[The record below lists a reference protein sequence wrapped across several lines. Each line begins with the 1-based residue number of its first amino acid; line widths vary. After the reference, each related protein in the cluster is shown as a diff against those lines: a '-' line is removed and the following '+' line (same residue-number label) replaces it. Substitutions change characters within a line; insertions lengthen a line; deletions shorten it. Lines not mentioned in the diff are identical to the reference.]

1 MDAETKVLTQH
12 FTVGKLFRYVM
23 PTIFA
28 TLLASLYSIVDGI
41 FVSNFG
47 GTTAF
52 AAVNQMAPICMII
65 AAIGFMFGTGGSAL
79 IGKIL
84 GEGDKKRANGLF
96 SFLTYALIVIGI
108 AASVVLMFTIEP
120 LCRALGVTETMMP
133 FCLAYG
139 RILIPALT
147 LFMLQFYFQSFLVTA
162 KKPRLGLLFTII
174 AGVVN
179 TVGDAILVGVGT
191 VLADDPH
198 LTVKGATYEENPI
211 RIVIDPHGRTP
222 HEALVVNDA
231 APTIILTD
239 DYCEKTWDNADV
251 IRCGTPLDLEL
262 AMDAL
267 AKAGIE
273 NILVEGGGETIA
285 SFFRKGMV
293 DRYTVFVGSMIIGG
307 RISPTPVDG
316 DGWIAEGGIGLELKN
331 SEVLGNGVLL
341 TYSTIQ

>member
-1 MDAETKVLTQH
+1 MRPFIH
-12 FTVGKLFRYVM
+12 
-23 PTIFA
+23 
-28 TLLASLYSIVDGI
+28 
-41 FVSNFG
+41 
-47 GTTAF
+47 
-52 AAVNQMAPICMII
+52 VNCAM
-65 AAIGFMFGTGGSAL
+65 SAD
-79 IGKIL
+79 GKIA
-84 GEGDKKRANGLF
+84 GSNRKQVRISSDEDKQRVKNLRRQ
-96 SFLTYALIVIGI
+96 Y
-108 AASVVLMFTIEP
+108 
-120 LCRALGVTETMMP
+120 
-133 FCLAYG
+133 
-139 RILIPALT
+139 
-147 LFMLQFYFQSFLVTA
+147 
-162 KKPRLGLLFTII
+162 
-174 AGVVN
+174 
-179 TVGDAILVGVGT
+179 DAILVGVGT

-251 IRCGTPLDLEL
+251 LRCGTPLDLEL

-273 NILVEGGGETIA
+273 SILVEGGGETIA

-341 TYSTIQ
+341 TYSPIQ

>member
-1 MDAETKVLTQH
+1 MRPFIH
-12 FTVGKLFRYVM
+12 
-23 PTIFA
+23 
-28 TLLASLYSIVDGI
+28 
-41 FVSNFG
+41 
-47 GTTAF
+47 
-52 AAVNQMAPICMII
+52 VNCAM
-65 AAIGFMFGTGGSAL
+65 SAD
-79 IGKIL
+79 GKIA
-84 GEGDKKRANGLF
+84 GSNRKQVRISSDEDKQRVKNLRRQ
-96 SFLTYALIVIGI
+96 Y
-108 AASVVLMFTIEP
+108 
-120 LCRALGVTETMMP
+120 
-133 FCLAYG
+133 
-139 RILIPALT
+139 
-147 LFMLQFYFQSFLVTA
+147 
-162 KKPRLGLLFTII
+162 
-174 AGVVN
+174 
-179 TVGDAILVGVGT
+179 DAILVGVGT

-273 NILVEGGGETIA
+273 SILVEGGGETIA

-316 DGWIAEGGIGLELKN
+316 DGWITEGGIGLELKN

-341 TYSTIQ
+341 TYSPIQ